1 MGKLKQWYFYYG
13 AILTAILE
21 KNPDVSPKLIVN
33 EESKQVYNIET
44 KESDAEYII
53 YFKYASCKKD
63 TNSVY
68 NSWVFNFT
76 DDDKDRLRKYYNDGK
91 PVFIY
96 LLCLKA
102 NLQNSEIVVLKYDEY
117 IQIKNKSAI
126 TIGVEPNKKT
136 FYLFSGASKARDDA
150 FLVKRN
156 RITYSFQKLLSDTF
170 CNGSNIKKDE
180 KTTKVQYKNIKYGS
194 KKVIQEQQYEDSNIC
209 PVCGEGILTVSRS
222 ADRIYNFLAKKCN
235 KCGTIYLQKEDYI
248 KISRQNGGVPLKDNV
263 KIMNWKQEGYEGYS
277 VNIPRKSLHD
287 QKAVDATEK
296 ANLIYVLPHN
306 NNICPVHHKKMEIR
320 TIDLGKHI
328 KDTVYYCNACNK
340 LYVEQCRESKLNG
353 FLKSK
358 RALSKYKIVCDDRSA
373 KRKN

>member
-63 TNSVY
+63 TYSAY

-126 TIGVEPNKKT
+126 TIGVEQNKKT
-136 FYLFSGASKARDDA
+136 VYLFSGASKAREDA

-156 RITYSFQKLLSDTF
+156 RITYSFSEIII
-170 CNGSNIKKDE
+170 G
-180 KTTKVQYKNIKYGS
+180 Y
-194 KKVIQEQQYEDSNIC
+194 
-209 PVCGEGILTVSRS
+209 IL
-222 ADRIYNFLAKKCN
+222 
-235 KCGTIYLQKEDYI
+235 
-248 KISRQNGGVPLKDNV
+248 
-263 KIMNWKQEGYEGYS
+263 
-277 VNIPRKSLHD
+277 
-287 QKAVDATEK
+287 
-296 ANLIYVLPHN
+296 
-306 NNICPVHHKKMEIR
+306 
-320 TIDLGKHI
+320 
-328 KDTVYYCNACNK
+328 
-340 LYVEQCRESKLNG
+340 
-353 FLKSK
+353 
-358 RALSKYKIVCDDRSA
+358 
-373 KRKN
+373 

>member
-53 YFKYASCKKD
+53 YLKYASCKKD
-63 TNSVY
+63 TYSVY

-76 DDDKDRLRKYYNDGK
+76 DDDKNRLRKYYNDGK

-117 IQIKNKSAI
+117 IRVKNKSAI
-126 TIGVEPNKKT
+126 TIGVEPKKKT
-136 FYLFSGASKARDDA
+136 FYLFSGDSKARDDA
-150 FLVKRN
+150 FLVRRN
-156 RITYSFQKLLSDTF
+156 RITFSFQKLLLDTF
-170 CNGSNIKKDE
+170 CNSNNIKMDDNTI
-180 KTTKVQYKNIKYGS
+180 KTQYKNIKCAS
-194 KKVIQEQQYEDSNIC
+194 KGKVQYREYDNSNIC
-209 PVCGEGILTVSRS
+209 PVCEEGILTISRS
-222 ADRIYNFLAKKCN
+222 TDQIYNFLAKKCG

-248 KISRQNGGVPLKDNV
+248 KISRQYGGIPLKDNV

-277 VNIPRKSLHD
+277 VNIPRKPVHD
-287 QKAVDATEK
+287 QKAVDVAAKT
-296 ANLIYVLPHN
+296 NLIYVLPYN
-306 NNICPVHHKKMEIR
+306 NNMCPVHHKKMEIR

-328 KDTVYYCNACNK
+328 KDTVYYCDCCNK
-340 LYVEQCRESKLNG
+340 MFVEQSRENELNKL
-353 FLKSK
+353 LKSK
-358 RALSKYKIVCDDRSA
+358 RVLSKYKIICGNMGLSI
-373 KRKN
+373 